1 MELEGTPD
9 LVELASAARDAGHE
23 VTLIERP
30 MPDAVS
36 LVGIGRRLDL
46 VSSRTGVSLE
56 DDHGNQ
62 LDEEPGLD
70 RLAAAGRL
78 WRRLSG
84 ATAEAGPGFPGT
96 GLVALG
102 GFAFQPGRDPSG
114 PWRGFPGLLFRVP

>member
-1 MELEGTPD
+1 MRLAVTSPTVRELDRTPD

-46 VSSRTGVSLE
+46 VSNSSGVALE
-56 DDHGNQ
+56 DEQGNQ

-78 WRRLSG
+78 WDR
-84 ATAEAGPGFPGT
+84 
-96 GLVALG
+96 VA
-102 GFAFQPGRDPSG
+102 ASARDSG
-114 PWRGFPGLLFRVP
+114 P